1 MYVFST
7 QKQDRDVFSSGASIN
22 IYLKKSTATAYRW
35 YVLYLE
41 NKWYKSKLLPNGMS
55 RPVQVTFNAK

>member
-1 MYVFST
+1 MYAFST

-22 IYLKKSTATAYRW
+22 ICLKKSSDTAYRW

-41 NKWYKSKLLPNGMS
+41 NKWHKPKLLPNGSS
-55 RPVQVTFNAK
+55 RPIQVTLNAK

>member
-1 MYVFST
+1 MFVFST
-7 QKQDRDVFSSGASIN
+7 QKQDRDVFSSGARIK
-22 IYLKKSTATAYRW
+22 IYLKKSSDTAYRL

-55 RPVQVTFNAK
+55 HPVQVMLNAK